1 MLGQQLVTHCIL
13 VKLQMPSLLR
23 GPGAPPLGEIGVQGA
38 GVGGPHRRPL
48 HRWPI
53 RHSRSHRLLVGDQLV
68 FLVLVLV
75 LVLFVVLSG
84 AAGRPAL
91 AALLGQLLL
100 AVLDVVERGAEEAL
114 LLVLDSRQLVLDSVQ
129 LAVELLLLDVQVLEV
144 VLYRLNLSARALA
157 SAL

>member
-1 MLGQQLVTHCIL
+1 LADLIVVLFIADRFAILALVAGRLLLG
-13 VKLQMPSLLR
+13 
-23 GPGAPPLGEIGVQGA
+23 
-38 GVGGPHRRPL
+38 
-48 HRWPI
+48 
-53 RHSRSHRLLVGDQLV
+53 HRLLVGDQLV

-129 LAVELLLLDVQVLEV
+129 LAVELFLLDVQVLEV
-144 VLYRLNLSARALA
+144 VLYRLNLSARTLA

>member
-1 MLGQQLVTHCIL
+1 LADLIVVLFVADRFAILALVAGRLLLG
-13 VKLQMPSLLR
+13 
-23 GPGAPPLGEIGVQGA
+23 
-38 GVGGPHRRPL
+38 
-48 HRWPI
+48 
-53 RHSRSHRLLVGDQLV
+53 HRLLVGDQLV
-68 FLVLVLV
+68 FIVLV

>member
-1 MLGQQLVTHCIL
+1 MADLIVVLFVADRFAILALVAGRLLLG
-13 VKLQMPSLLR
+13 
-23 GPGAPPLGEIGVQGA
+23 
-38 GVGGPHRRPL
+38 
-48 HRWPI
+48 
-53 RHSRSHRLLVGDQLV
+53 HRLLVGDQLV
-68 FLVLVLV
+68 FIVLV

-129 LAVELLLLDVQVLEV
+129 LAVELFLLDVQVLEV
-144 VLYRLNLSARALA
+144 VLYRLNLSARTLA

>member
-1 MLGQQLVTHCIL
+1 LADLIVVLFVADRFAILALVAGRLLLG
-13 VKLQMPSLLR
+13 
-23 GPGAPPLGEIGVQGA
+23 
-38 GVGGPHRRPL
+38 
-48 HRWPI
+48 
-53 RHSRSHRLLVGDQLV
+53 HRLLVGDQLV
-68 FLVLVLV
+68 FIVLV

-129 LAVELLLLDVQVLEV
+129 LAVELFLLDVQVLEV
-144 VLYRLNLSARALA
+144 VLYRLNLSARTLA